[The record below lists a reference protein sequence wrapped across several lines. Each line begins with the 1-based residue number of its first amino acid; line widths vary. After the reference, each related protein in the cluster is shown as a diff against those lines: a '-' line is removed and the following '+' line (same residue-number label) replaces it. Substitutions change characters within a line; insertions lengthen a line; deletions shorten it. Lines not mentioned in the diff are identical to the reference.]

1 MSLDYIEKLPKVE
14 LHAHLHGS
22 IRLDMLSKLALVR
35 DPNNSHNAAGAS
47 ESDIR
52 ERINRLLVSG
62 NVYKNGGNV
71 HKTLNEC
78 FEIFDLIHDVV
89 VDTESL
95 RFCLRE
101 VILDFLKDNVRY
113 LELRT
118 TPRKTAFM
126 NEKEYLETVLDT
138 IAKCETEERLPIMVR
153 ILVSVNRAL
162 GVDAA
167 RANVELACKYHK
179 MTGIVVGIDFS
190 GNPTKGVF
198 SDFVPI
204 LLQARNQG
212 LKITVHCAEVDD
224 PQEVKQI
231 ITDFRPDRLGHMLFV
246 SKELQEYMFNMNPPV
261 PIECCPTSNCIT
273 LGLGTAGIKT
283 HPYLNDWLLHA
294 HPLCICTDDS
304 GVFDTSLSLEM
315 NQVRYMK

>member
-1 MSLDYIEKLPKVE
+1 MRYVCIYDCIYHYTASGDYFQ
-14 LHAHLHGS
+14 
-22 IRLDMLSKLALVR
+22 
-35 DPNNSHNAAGAS
+35 AGAS

-231 ITDFRPDRLGHMLFV
+231 ITDFR
-246 SKELQEYMFNMNPPV
+246 EYMFYD
-261 PIECCPTSNCIT
+261 IIQQTI
-273 LGLGTAGIKT
+273 I
-283 HPYLNDWLLHA
+283 LL
-294 HPLCICTDDS
+294 LVSVIVESSRVEISTFS
-304 GVFDTSLSLEM
+304 YIYRS
-315 NQVRYMK
+315 